1 MRKIAAITGT
11 RAEYGVM
18 KDLFQ
23 KLNNDPDIDFKIII
37 TGQHLLSEF
46 GNTFKEVQKDFPN
59 NYKVKSHSEE
69 DSRTSMAV
77 ALGKCITGMVG
88 CFKKIDPEFV
98 LVTGDRGEALA
109 AAIAA
114 SHMNIPVAHLTGGD
128 ITSGGTIDN
137 SIRIAITSFSHIHF
151 PPTKKSRENLIK
163 IGESPSRI
171 FHFGNPGLNKNSN
184 TEEEIRKIVNESEFQ
199 KNYDKILKFGSLR
212 PRSKKEYNDWLKK
225 HKVHESLH
233 AKLFNRLKYLDFI
246 NDKKFALW
254 WIEQRVAFR
263 SKSKRVLIQE
273 LRSKGV
279 DKDIVDDVLF
289 ESELD
294 ELKVANKL
302 LEKKKYR
309 WEKLGDYEA
318 RIKKSQFLA
327 RNGFDW
333 ETIKKV
339 LKVDYDD

>member
-1 MRKIAAITGT
+1 MPT
-11 RAEYGVM
+11 
-18 KDLFQ
+18 
-23 KLNNDPDIDFKIII
+23 
-37 TGQHLLSEF
+37 
-46 GNTFKEVQKDFPN
+46 
-59 NYKVKSHSEE
+59 
-69 DSRTSMAV
+69 
-77 ALGKCITGMVG
+77 
-88 CFKKIDPEFV
+88 
-98 LVTGDRGEALA
+98 
-109 AAIAA
+109 
-114 SHMNIPVAHLTGGD
+114 
-128 ITSGGTIDN
+128 ITSIKPQKNKKRLNIYLDDKFGFGLDLE
-137 SIRIAITSFSHIHF
+137 SFV
-151 PPTKKSRENLIK
+151 K
-163 IGESPSRI
+163 
-171 FHFGNPGLNKNSN
+171 FGLKVGQGIS
-184 TEEEIRKIVNESEFQ
+184 EEEIRKIVNESEFQ

>member
-1 MRKIAAITGT
+1 MPT
-11 RAEYGVM
+11 
-18 KDLFQ
+18 
-23 KLNNDPDIDFKIII
+23 
-37 TGQHLLSEF
+37 
-46 GNTFKEVQKDFPN
+46 
-59 NYKVKSHSEE
+59 
-69 DSRTSMAV
+69 
-77 ALGKCITGMVG
+77 
-88 CFKKIDPEFV
+88 
-98 LVTGDRGEALA
+98 
-109 AAIAA
+109 
-114 SHMNIPVAHLTGGD
+114 
-128 ITSGGTIDN
+128 ITSIKPQKNKKRLNIYLDDKFGFGLDLE
-137 SIRIAITSFSHIHF
+137 SFV
-151 PPTKKSRENLIK
+151 K
-163 IGESPSRI
+163 
-171 FHFGNPGLNKNSN
+171 FGLKVGQGIS
-184 TEEEIRKIVNESEFQ
+184 EEEIRKIVNESEFQ

-254 WIEQRVAFR
+254 WI
-263 SKSKRVLIQE
+263 
-273 LRSKGV
+273 
-279 DKDIVDDVLF
+279 
-289 ESELD
+289 D